1 MLDEEQTD
9 ASQLDQL
16 KQDVSNMDNKRGN
29 HLEEINEDVDAE
41 DEDIQN
47 SQKPNNLTTINEE
60 SEEAGFTRNET
71 LRSSQNPQNV
81 SGLMNMTNGLEPDQ
95 NYSQMFM
102 NSANKMDESAIVQE
116 EWFSEKFM
124 DLVNAE

>member
-47 SQKPNNLTTINEE
+47 S
-60 SEEAGFTRNET
+60 
-71 LRSSQNPQNV
+71 
-81 SGLMNMTNGLEPDQ
+81 
-95 NYSQMFM
+95 
-102 NSANKMDESAIVQE
+102 
-116 EWFSEKFM
+116 
-124 DLVNAE
+124 